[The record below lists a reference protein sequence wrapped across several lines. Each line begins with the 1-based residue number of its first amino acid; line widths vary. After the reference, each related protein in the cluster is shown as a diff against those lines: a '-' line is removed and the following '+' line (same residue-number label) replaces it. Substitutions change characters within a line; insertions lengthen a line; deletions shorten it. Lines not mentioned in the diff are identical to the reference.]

1 MFEGI
6 NIGTVA
12 ILATIVMALVEWIK
26 KLCNDKLGYWSIA
39 VAMALAFGVCY
50 LASNGVIDVFT
61 FVKESIMV
69 GLTAGGFYQ
78 VSTNAAEKIVK
89 KIT

>member
-1 MFEGI
+1 MFKGI
-6 NIGTVA
+6 NIGTIA
-12 ILATIVMALVEWIK
+12 ILATITMALVEWIK
-26 KLCNDKLGYWSIA
+26 KLCKDKLGYWSVA
-39 VAMALAFGVCY
+39 VAMAIAFGVCY

-78 VSTNAAEKIVK
+78 ASTNVAEKIVK
-89 KIT
+89 KII